1 MMCESYIMPS
11 TVTGQPHKAVENITF
26 SNIYLTLPGG
36 CGKDYKNIS
45 VPEITKSYPENYAF
59 GEKFPTFGIFFRHI
73 KNLKLSNVNIETL
86 KADARDTYYF
96 EDIKTAET
104 E

>member
-1 MMCESYIMPS
+1 MCKSYVMPS
-11 TVTGQPHKAVENITF
+11 TITGQSHKAVENIIF

-36 CGKDYKNIS
+36 CLEDCKEVK

-59 GEKFPTFGIFFRHI
+59 GDKFPTYGIFFRHI

-86 KADARDTYYF
+86 ENDAREKMHF
-96 EDIKTAET
+96 EDT
-104 E
+104 EIS